1 MSIELSLTNL
11 INFFGIAT
19 GIGVCVLFLFL
30 LNDPRLQK
38 DVRRYFSLFFIS
50 VTCYLLFHMTRM
62 MMEGLPGTVIRYAL
76 IIVTIL
82 EFTVS
87 GIMTFLISIMILYI
101 ANPEKAKKGLTIFL
115 LTVTAI
121 HIILL
126 VISQF
131 TDLFYYF
138 DGDNIY
144 HRSNLYSVSNL
155 PSVLMLLLDIYLLIR
170 YRSKY
175 EPKTLRAFWIY
186 MIAPL
191 AGIILQ
197 LIFPQIQFLIFAT
210 TIAGINM
217 FVTIISVLSEQYQLQ
232 QTENARLETELSMA
246 KRIQADMLPN
256 IFPAFPERTDFD
268 IYASM
273 DPAKEVGGDFYDFFL
288 LDDDHLAIVMAD
300 VSGKGVPAAMF
311 MMISKILV
319 QNYTLVG
326 NDPKEALEA
335 VNEQICKNN
344 REEMFVTVWLGI
356 LDLTSGKL
364 VASNAGHEYP
374 VMKTPN
380 GKFELIRDKHGFV
393 IGGMEGV
400 KFKEYELIMEK
411 GAKLFLYTDGV
422 PEATDIDNVQF
433 GTDRMLESLNESAND
448 TPEQIIK
455 HMDESIKKFIK
466 EAPQFDDC
474 TMLCIEYNGK

>member
-1 MSIELSLTNL
+1 MSIDLSLTNL

-62 MMEGLPGTVIRYAL
+62 MMEGLSGTVIRYAL
-76 IIVTIL
+76 IIVTFL

-121 HIILL
+121 HVILL

-144 HRSNLYSVSNL
+144 HRSNLYAVSNL
-155 PSVLMLLLDIYLLIR
+155 PSVLMLLIDIYLLIR
-170 YRSKY
+170 YRNKY
-175 EPKTLRAFWIY
+175 DPKTLRSFWIY

-191 AGIILQ
+191 AGIIMQ

-356 LDLTSGKL
+356 LNLTSGKL

-374 VMKTPN
+374 VMKSPN

-422 PEATDIDNVQF
+422 PEATDKDNVQF

>member
-1 MSIELSLTNL
+1 MSIDLSLTNL

-30 LNDPRLQK
+30 LNDPRLPK

-62 MMEGLPGTVIRYAL
+62 MMEGLSGTVIRYAL
-76 IIVTIL
+76 IIVTFL

-121 HIILL
+121 HVILL
-126 VISQF
+126 LISQF

-144 HRSNLYSVSNL
+144 HRSNLYAVSNL

-170 YRSKY
+170 YRNKY
-175 EPKTLRAFWIY
+175 DPKTLRSFWIY

-326 NDPKEALEA
+326 NNPKEALEA